1 MKYWLEFRNRGR
13 SQVAQRLNT
22 VLILADS
29 SKISGRKLTI
39 SAAACEEKM
48 VTAYVKIVI
57 DK

>member
-39 SAAACEEKM
+39 SAAACGQKNG
-48 VTAYVKIVI
+48 YCLCK
-57 DK
+57 DRY